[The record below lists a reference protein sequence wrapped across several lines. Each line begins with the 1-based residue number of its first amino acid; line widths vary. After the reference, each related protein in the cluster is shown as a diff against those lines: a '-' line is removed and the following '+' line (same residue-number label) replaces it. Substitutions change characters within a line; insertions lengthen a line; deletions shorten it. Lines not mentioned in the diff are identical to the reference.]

1 VILKSALRARR
12 FGISGALTLLLTL
25 TSAYH
30 SLAAKRPQQQ
40 PEQQTEKQTEKR
52 AAQSK
57 DDTQEKSEEPKAQQD
72 ADSVGDSQA
81 SDSQYG
87 LYNLGKDFLGDQKQI
102 WTSPTKLRSDDTYWL
117 VPASGIAAGLFTTDR
132 DVSSHLSNNP
142 QTLSHNKT
150 YSDAGVAALLGGAG
164 AMWLLS
170 YPSHR
175 EHWRETGF
183 LAGEAALNS
192 FVDTEV
198 LKYTLGRQRPFQGD
212 RSGSFF
218 SGGTSFPS
226 EHATIAWAAAGVFA
240 HEYPGPIPKIL
251 AYGLASFVS
260 YSRVRSKQHFPSD
273 VFVGELMGNMI
284 GQEVYSRHY
293 DPSLGGSEWRPLRE
307 IFHVDNPSP
316 SNQGS
321 PYVPLDSWMYE
332 AFERLA
338 GLGLIDTDIEGLRPW
353 TRNECIRLMNE
364 AEDHINNDA
373 SGEGARILEALEHE
387 FQQDQEAAD
396 ENASATFRVESLYSR
411 TEHISGPPL
420 SNGYTFAQTQFN
432 DFGRPYGQGWNTV
445 NGFSASATW
454 GRWFAYVRG
463 EAQTAPGTPSFS
475 LSTREAIQQID
486 KLPVVPAATS
496 GASVQQF
503 TLLDSYVGL
512 MLSNWELSFG
522 KQSLWW
528 GPGDGGPMMLSDNIE
543 PINMF
548 RVNRVT
554 PFKLP
559 SVLGWLGPMR
569 LEFFLGQLTGYQW
582 VFSPA
587 PVGFKGQTGQLVDPQ
602 PFIHGQKLSFK
613 PTRNFEFGIF
623 RTTVYGGPGYPLTIH
638 TLLRSLFSTTNE
650 HVTDTGGSPIKPGDR
665 RSGIDFTYRLPYLR
679 DWVSFYGDGFT
690 DDQFSPIGYA
700 DRSAW
705 HAGLFFSH
713 IPKIPKLDLRFE
725 GVYTDNPLGGQ
736 LGDGFYYF
744 NYTWRS
750 GYTNNG
756 DLIGSWIGRESQG
769 AQAWTNY
776 WFNARNR
783 LQFNYRHQKVSQG
796 FVPGGGTV
804 TDVGVRG
811 DYWFRPSF
819 GVSASVQYERW
830 AFPIIQPGQQTN
842 VSAMVEFL
850 FQPQKLFRQ
859 TSANADLGVGG
870 RP

>member
-1 VILKSALRARR
+1 VLRIALCGLLSALGLCLAQQAV
-12 FGISGALTLLLTL
+12 G
-25 TSAYH
+25 
-30 SLAAKRPQQQ
+30 AAKRQAVQQAEPQSGADATKDQAG
-40 PEQQTEKQTEKR
+40 TAGDDEKD
-52 AAQSK
+52 K
-57 DDTQEKSEEPKAQQD
+57 DDKKPTSAPVS
-72 ADSVGDSQA
+72 DSGSG
-81 SDSQYG
+81 SGLDSQYG
-87 LYNLGKDFLGDQKQI
+87 LGSLGKNFLGDQKQI
-102 WTSPTKLRSDDTYWL
+102 WTSPARARLGDVDWL
-117 VPASGIAAGLFTTDR
+117 VPASGFAAGLFTTDR
-132 DVSSHLSNNP
+132 DVSTHLSTDP
-142 QTLSHNKT
+142 HTLSRNKT
-150 YSDAGVAALLGGAG
+150 YSDAGIAALVGGAG

-170 YPSHR
+170 YPAHR

-183 LAGEAALNS
+183 LASEAALNTL
-192 FVDTEV
+192 VATEA
-198 LKYTLGRQRPFQGD
+198 LKYSLRRQRPDQGD
-212 RSGSFF
+212 GSGPFF

-226 EHATIAWAAAGVFA
+226 EHAALAWSVAGVFA
-240 HEYPGPIPKIL
+240 HEYPGPIPKLI
-251 AYGLASFVS
+251 AYGLASFVD
-260 YSRVRSKQHFPSD
+260 YSRIRSRQHFPSD
-273 VFVGELMGNMI
+273 VFIGGLMGNMI

-293 DPSLGGSEWRPLRE
+293 DPSLGGSEWKPFRDF
-307 IFHVDNPSP
+307 FHVDQPTP

-321 PYVPLDSWMYE
+321 PYVPLDSWVYE

-364 AEDHINNDA
+364 GLDHIDNDA
-373 SGEGARILEALEHE
+373 SGEGSRILEALQHE
-387 FQQDQEAAD
+387 FQQDVDALD
-396 ENASATFRVESLYSR
+396 EGSSATFRVESLYSR
-411 TEHISGPPL
+411 TEHISGQPL
-420 SNGYTFAQTQFN
+420 TNGYTFGQTQFN
-432 DFGRPYGQGWNTV
+432 DFGRPYGQGWSTV

-463 EAQTAPGTPSFS
+463 EAQTAPSIPALP
-475 LSTREAIQQID
+475 LSTREVIQTVNLYPV
-486 KLPVVPAATS
+486 LPPGTNQ
-496 GASVQQF
+496 ASTQQF

-512 MLSNWELSFG
+512 MFSNWEVSFG
-522 KQSLWW
+522 KQSLEW

-543 PINMF
+543 PINMIRF
-548 RVNRVT
+548 NRVT

-569 LEFFLGQLTGYQW
+569 IELFLGQLDGQQF
-582 VFSPA
+582 VASPEVSFA
-587 PVGFKGQTGQLVDPQ
+587 GQTGQALDPQ

-623 RTTVYGGPGYPLTIH
+623 RTTVYGGPGYPLTTH
-638 TLLRSLFSTTNE
+638 TLLRSLFSTGNT
-650 HVTDTGGSPIKPGDR
+650 VAGSPVKPGDR

-679 DWVSFYGDGFT
+679 NWVSFYGDGFT
-690 DDQFSPIGYA
+690 DDQFSPIGYF

-713 IPKIPKLDLRFE
+713 IPKVPKLDFRVE
-725 GVYTDNPLGGQ
+725 GVYTDNPLGGN

-744 NYTWRS
+744 NFTWRS
-750 GYTNNG
+750 GYTNDGN
-756 DLIGSWIGRESQG
+756 LIGSWIGREGQG

-796 FVPGGGTV
+796 FIPRGGTV

-811 DYWFRPSF
+811 DYWFRPSL

-830 AFPIIQPGQQTN
+830 LFPVIQPGQQTD
-842 VSAMVEFL
+842 VSATVEFL

-859 TSANADLGVGG
+859 TSSNNADLGMGG